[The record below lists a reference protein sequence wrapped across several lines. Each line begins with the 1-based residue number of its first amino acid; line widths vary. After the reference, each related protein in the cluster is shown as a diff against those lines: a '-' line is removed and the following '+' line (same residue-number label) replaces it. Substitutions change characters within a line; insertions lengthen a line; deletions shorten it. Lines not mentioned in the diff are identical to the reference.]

1 MPSGRKSRKQL
12 SKSIRYMTS
21 LLSGKNP
28 AENERNHQNKKLAK
42 RILSRKLKGVSK
54 DLTTPDTPAA
64 EAIIEIDR
72 NQRKRE
78 EDRQV
83 KELIERTTDLVNL
96 ERNLSPELKADIR
109 RQNASR
115 RSIGGKSKRK
125 SRKNRKTRKIS
136 SFFQIF

>member
-1 MPSGRKSRKQL
+1 MPSSRKSRKQL

-42 RILSRKLKGVSK
+42 RILSRQLKGVSK
-54 DLTTPDTPAA
+54 DLKTPDTPGAK
-64 EAIIEIDR
+64 EIFKLYKHQKQATMDP
-72 NQRKRE
+72 
-78 EDRQV
+78 QV
-83 KELIERTTDLVNL
+83 ESLIERTTDLVNL

-125 SRKNRKTRKIS
+125 SRKHRKTRKIS